1 MVAFGSPGAAIRAQN
16 ERRALNNNL
25 AGKVGLVTGNIAV
38 VHADVIVTATN
49 RHLTPGGAVNNA
61 VHMAA
66 GPELYQKLEE
76 IRYCE
81 PGDAK
86 ITDGFNSPARF
97 IISTVGPTNQ
107 DRRILASC
115 YQKCMELCEL
125 HNARTI
131 VFPCIATG
139 AFGFDH
145 ETAANIA
152 LSNVRAYL
160 ERNLVSG
167 KDSFDKVLFCTYTA
181 NDQSIYSQLLPVYFP
196 SNGLEQPFPIP
207 PPI

>member
-1 MVAFGSPGAAIRAQN
+1 MNGFCVDREILQEWHILFYH
-16 ERRALNNNL
+16 
-25 AGKVGLVTGNIAV
+25 AV
-38 VHADVIVTATN
+38 
-49 RHLTPGGAVNNA
+49 
-61 VHMAA
+61 
-66 GPELYQKLEE
+66 
-76 IRYCE
+76 
-81 PGDAK
+81 
-86 ITDGFNSPARF
+86 

-167 KDSFDKVLFCTYTA
+167 KDSVRVAFNSFRINPTCLIIWTCVPPSLTRSYSALTPQTISQFTAVSYTKFA
-181 NDQSIYSQLLPVYFP
+181 M
-196 SNGLEQPFPIP
+196 
-207 PPI
+207 